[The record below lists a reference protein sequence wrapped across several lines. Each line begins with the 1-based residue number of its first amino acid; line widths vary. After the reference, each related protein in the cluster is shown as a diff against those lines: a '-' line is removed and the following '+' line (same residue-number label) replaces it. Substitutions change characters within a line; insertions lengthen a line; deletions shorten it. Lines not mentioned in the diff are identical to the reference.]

1 MAQTH
6 YRATGRRK
14 RSIAR
19 VILTPGKGQV
29 LINGRSAQDYFPVE
43 IIRQQAL
50 LPLVKTDLQDRLNV
64 KILVQGG
71 GFNGQAGAV
80 RHGIARALLE
90 YDQGLRATLKPA
102 GMLTRDSRKVERKK
116 YGLRKARKAPQF
128 SKR

>member
-1 MAQTH
+1 MAQTL

-19 VILTPGKGQV
+19 VILTPGKGQI

-50 LPLVKTDLQDRLNV
+50 LPLQKTDLLDRLNV

-102 GMLTRDSRKVERKK
+102 GMLTRDPRKVERKK

>member
-1 MAQTH
+1 MAQTS

-14 RSIAR
+14 RSVAR
-19 VILTPGKGQV
+19 VIISTGKGQV
-29 LINGRSAQDYFPVE
+29 LINGRSAQEYFPVD

-50 LPLVKTDLQDRLNV
+50 LPLHKTDLLERLNV
-64 KILVQGG
+64 KIQVHGG

-80 RHGIARALLE
+80 RHGLARALVE

-102 GMLTRDSRKVERKK
+102 GMLTRDPRKVERKK

>member
-1 MAQTH
+1 MAQTF

-19 VILTPGKGQV
+19 VIMTPGKGQI

-50 LPLVKTDLQDRLNV
+50 LPLQKTDMQDRLNV

-102 GMLTRDSRKVERKK
+102 GMLTRDPRKVERKK